1 MELYFL
7 RTSAHSY
14 TKFLGFFFIFLL
26 DIFFIYILNAV
37 PKIPY
42 TFPPPPP
49 PVYTE
54 FLMKS
59 LSSFQKN
66 TAGLCNALWSLL
78 KLLFKG
84 IFSKSSQVDLSNH
97 CCSRYRGQSFEW
109 KEGHTEFIPKCIK
122 WPARNIWHVHIDL
135 AFFERFTIII
145 IRWKFGVE

>member
-1 MELYFL
+1 MYTVQTLLKLYTENGTLLSKDFSSL
-7 RTSAHSY
+7 IHQIS
-14 TKFLGFFFIFLL
+14 GFFFH
-26 DIFFIYILNAV
+26 FFIRYFLHLHFKCCPENPLYLPAA
-37 PKIPY
+37 
-42 TFPPPPP
+42 PP

-122 WPARNIWHVHIDL
+122 
-135 AFFERFTIII
+135 
-145 IRWKFGVE
+145 